1 MIPWR
6 NPITPEQQ
14 DSNNIFKRERIVI
27 ERCFGQLKSRFP
39 ILQYKIRNK
48 IENIPSIIICCV
60 VLHNIAKFL
69 KDDDFYY
76 PKENNLQDVLP
87 NRNMTL
93 NVIRQLGQQRRQLI
107 TQMVFN

>member
-14 DSNNIFKRERIVI
+14 NSNNIFKRERIVI

-69 KDDDFYY
+69 KDDDFDY

-93 NVIRQLGQQRRQLI
+93 NVIRQLGKQRRHLI
-107 TQMVFN
+107 TQMLFN

>member
-1 MIPWR
+1 LFWSIK
-6 NPITPEQQ
+6 IQI
-14 DSNNIFKRERIVI
+14 S
-27 ERCFGQLKSRFP
+27 

-69 KDDDFYY
+69 KDDDFDY

-107 TQMVFN
+107 TQMLFN

>member
-14 DSNNIFKRERIVI
+14 NYNNIFERERVVI
-27 ERCFGQLKSRFP
+27 ERCFGQLKLRFP

-48 IENIPSIIICCV
+48 MENIPSIIICCV

-69 KDDDFYY
+69 KDDDFDY
-76 PKENNLQDVLP
+76 PEENNLDVLP

-93 NVIRQLGQQRRQLI
+93 NVIRQLGQQRIQLI
-107 TQMVFN
+107 TQMLFN